1 MINTPTK
8 LTNEYIR
15 NLRLE
20 RAAELLRTTQ
30 LPIAEISIRTG
41 FATSRY
47 FSKCFRDK
55 YGMLPSEFRNTEP
68 S

>member
-20 RAAELLRTTQ
+20 RAAELLRTTP
-30 LPIAEISIRTG
+30 LSIADISTRTG
-41 FATSRY
+41 FATPRY

-55 YGMLPSEFRNTEP
+55 FGMLPSDFRNTEP